1 MKKYLIALLILTA
14 ASVCV
19 GREVGLTV
27 FNNDRALVHDIRKI
41 EFQKGIFT
49 YDFTNIPWQIEPTSV
64 RFHADKAAI
73 LEQNYEFDIV
83 SADKIREKFIGE
95 KIRLFFEDGS
105 MQEGLLQPSGVGG
118 LIIIDEQGGVKIV
131 RTDKL
136 MHYDFP
142 HMPED
147 FVERP
152 TLVWLL
158 NSTAA
163 GVRKA
168 EVSYLTRGMNWHA
181 EYVSLIEEKALS
193 FTGWVSIDNRS
204 GETFEEA
211 KLKLIAGDVHM
222 IDKKR
227 VRRAMAQA
235 ADIYG
240 AQGDEQFKEKSFF
253 EYHLYTLQRRTTVK
267 NNQIKQISLFP
278 EAKVKY
284 NKTYIYDIRYNASKI
299 GVYLV
304 FQNSKDSGLGMALPA
319 GKVMVYQRDEDGSQE
334 FIGEDLIDHT
344 PRDEEVKI
352 LMGNAFDLVGERKM
366 LESRQLSRYDREQ
379 DIQISLRNHKDTA
392 VEIVVREHLYGYW
405 TIFNNSHDY
414 EKVDANTVEFK
425 VKVPPHKPKEELLV
439 KFTVRYSRL

>member
-1 MKKYLIALLILTA
+1 MKNLLIALLIMTA
-14 ASVCV
+14 VSVSFSRDV
-19 GREVGLTV
+19 SLTV
-27 FNNDRALVHDIRKI
+27 FNNNRALVHDIRMI

-83 SADKIREKFIGE
+83 SVDKIREKFIGE
-95 KIRLFFEDGS
+95 RVRLFFEDGS
-105 MQEGLLQPSGVGG
+105 MLEGLLQPSGAGG
-118 LIIIDEQGGVKIV
+118 LIIIDEQGGVKV
-131 RTDKL
+131 VQTNKL

-152 TLVWLL
+152 TLVWML
-158 NSTAA
+158 NSTEA
-163 GVRKA
+163 GPRKA
-168 EVSYLTRGMNWHA
+168 EVSYMTRGMNWHA
-181 EYVSLIEEKALS
+181 EYVALIEEKALS

-204 GETFEEA
+204 GETFEKA

-222 IDKKR
+222 VEPKR
-227 VRRAMAQA
+227 ARDVRVMAEVS
-235 ADIYG
+235 G
-240 AQGDEQFKEKSFF
+240 AQGHKQFEEKSFF

-284 NKTYIYDIRYNASKI
+284 NKTYIYDSRYSASKI
-299 GVYLV
+299 GVYLI

-334 FIGEDLIDHT
+334 FIGEDMINHT

-352 LMGNAFDLVGERKM
+352 LMGNAFDLVGERKI

-392 VEIVVREHLYGYW
+392 VEIVVREHFYGYW

-414 EKVDANTVEFK
+414 KKIDANTVEFK
-425 VKVPPHKPKEELLV
+425 VEVPPHKPGEELLV
-439 KFTVRYSRL
+439 KFTVRYSRM